1 MRMKT
6 IKNLERL
13 QQLHL
18 LIAKERTG
26 SPGEVSQRIG
36 ISERLVFSLIDQ
48 LKSLNASVSYD
59 RSRKTYYYCE
69 PFQLRISISVS
80 VVNKDQTTELFDGS
94 YFEKQLNTSPEEQTG
109 NQLLAS

>member
-1 MRMKT
+1 MKT

-18 LIAKERTG
+18 LIAEERTG
-26 SPGEVSQRIG
+26 SPRELSRRIG

-48 LKSLNASVSYD
+48 LKSLSALVGYD
-59 RSRKTYYYCE
+59 RSRKTYYYRE

-80 VVNKDQTTELFDGS
+80 IVNKEQTTELFDGS
-94 YFEKQLNTSPEEQTG
+94 YFEKQLKGSSDLKTG